1 MRRRL
6 TLTVLAVVALA
17 GAGFVFWQAGRGGS
31 DTTASAAGS
40 VAGFAERSVTAGAV
54 TVKGQ
59 PRRVDGQG
67 ATFKV
72 VFDTHS
78 EELDLDV
85 ARAAGLE
92 VDGVPWPGAVWDG
105 DGPSGHHREGELR
118 FPAGGTPSGTV
129 RLTLNGLSAPVEF
142 RWTLP

>member
-17 GAGFVFWQAGRGGS
+17 GAGVVAWQAGRGES
-31 DTTASAAGS
+31 DTTASAGS
-40 VAGFAERSVTAGAV
+40 VAGFAERSATAGAV

-85 ARAAGLE
+85 ARAARLE
-92 VDGVPWPGAVWDG
+92 INGVPWPGAVWDG

-118 FPAGGTPSGTV
+118 FPAGSTPAGTV
-129 RLTLNGLSAPVEF
+129 LLTLSGLSAPVEF

>member
-6 TLTVLAVVALA
+6 TLTIAAVLLA
-17 GAGFVFWQAGRGGS
+17 GAGFVAWQARGDGS

-67 ATFKV
+67 AVFKV

-85 ARAAGLE
+85 ARAARLE

-118 FPAGGTPSGTV
+118 FPAGGTPAGKV
-129 RLTLNGLSAPVEF
+129 RLTVSGLSGPVEF